1 MTGWRLVRRSLA
13 YHWRTHLGV
22 LLGCAVAAA
31 VLVGALVVGDS
42 VRQSL
47 LDIAAA
53 RLGRVQLAATTPER
67 FFLDDLGTRIAPAL
81 QAPVAAVLELPG
93 VAATSDGA
101 ARANRVRV
109 LGVDDAFWSLK
120 PGEGVTVAPDAAG
133 VVVNQALATQLGV
146 KVGDTVVLRI
156 NKPGT
161 LPRDMPLASDEDAV
175 AARRLTVRAIADD
188 AHFGRFS
195 LRAQQTPPMN
205 AFVDRAALQQWVEL
219 GTRANL
225 LLTGAGA
232 GQEAKA
238 QAALEGVWRDEDAEL
253 IHTGRMGSD
262 SAINFP
268 SPREARE
275 WRQVSSRRVFMKDF
289 FAPDP
294 QAPRGMQLLAQDPQ
308 AARVLTYFVNALET
322 GTHATPYSM
331 VTAATPGVE
340 ATLRAVLPTHDD
352 QIVLNQW
359 AAADLDAKVGDAV
372 RLRYYVISDDG
383 RLIEQSRS
391 FTVSAIVPI
400 TADERLIPHYPGLT
414 DSEHCRDW
422 RPGMPIDLHQ
432 IRDKDEDYWSKHRDA
447 PKAFVTLAAG
457 QAMWANRF
465 GALTTVLLPGGI
477 VWHRSREFTNPR
489 ETGLVFT
496 DAQAMA
502 HAAGTQGVDFGGL
515 FLGLSVFLIA
525 AAVILTTLLFVFG
538 VEQRAREVGMLLAV
552 GLNRKRVRRLLVCE
566 GLLLAVVGSTIGAG
580 LGLLYTRAMLW
591 GLSSVWS
598 GAVASADLAFHVR
611 PTTVATGVIISV
623 VVAVLAMAWPLRRLS
638 RMPAAGL
645 LAAGAA
651 ALTPPLQVRGSRRGA
666 IAAVVGVLGAAALL
680 PLSRGRGGPELAGVF
695 FGVGALL
702 LVAGLGGAHVLLR
715 SLRGAGRMSV
725 TALGVSNAVR
735 RSGRSLATVSL
746 LACGCFL
753 VLAVSANR
761 QDPLRE
767 ASSRQSGTGGF
778 ALLGESAL
786 PVLQDLNSEAG
797 RDAWALQ
804 DRDMQGVQVTA
815 LRLREGDDASCLNL
829 NRAQRPRLLG
839 VPVAAMADR
848 FIFARGEGWSALSAP
863 GDDADVIPGVADQA
877 TAMWALGKG
886 VGDSLEFTDESGRPF
901 RVKLVGL
908 LADTVMQG
916 NVMISEQALLARYP
930 STAGR
935 RVFLIDAPADRV
947 AAVSAALS
955 QSLQDAGLELTPAV
969 RRLGELMAVQNT
981 YLAIFGVLGGLG
993 MLLGSAG
1000 LAVVV
1005 LRNVL
1010 ERRGELAVM
1019 SAMGLSASTVRRVV
1033 LAEHVLLLALG
1044 LAVGVTAALAA
1055 MAPVLMGQGSRP
1067 PVGFAAAVVVAM
1079 AGCGVVWVWLAVRA
1093 GVRGRV
1099 GVEVG

>member
-1 MTGWRLVRRSLA
+1 MTGWRLVRRGLA
-13 YHWRTHLGV
+13 FHWRTHLGV

-31 VLVGALVVGDS
+31 VLTGALVVGDS

-53 RLGRVQLAATTPER
+53 RLGRVQLAASTPER
-67 FFLDDLGTRIAPAL
+67 FFLDDLGARVAQRL

-188 AHFGRFS
+188 GHFGRFS

-205 AFVDRAALQQWVEL
+205 AFVERAALQQWVEL
-219 GTRANL
+219 GARANL
-225 LLTGAGA
+225 LLCGAGA

-238 QAALEGVWRDEDAEL
+238 QAALEGAWRDEDAQL
-253 IHTGRMGSD
+253 QQAGG
-262 SAINFP
+262 AI
-268 SPREARE
+268 R
-275 WRQVSSRRVFMKDF
+275 SRRVFMDDLFKDY
-289 FAPDP
+289 
-294 QAPRGMQLLAQDPQ
+294 PR

-322 GTHATPYSM
+322 GAHATPYSL

-359 AAADLDAKVGDAV
+359 AADDLQAKVGDAV
-372 RLRYYVISDDG
+372 RLRYYVIGDDG
-383 RLIEQSRS
+383 RLVEQSRP

-400 TADERLIPHYPGLT
+400 TADERLIPHFPGLT

-422 RPGMPIDLHQ
+422 RPGMPIDLQ
-432 IRDKDEDYWSKHRDA
+432 KIRDKDEDYWSKHRHA

-465 GALTTVLLPGGI
+465 GALTTVLLPASAWDNGRKLTTPG
-477 VWHRSREFTNPR
+477 S
-489 ETGLVFT
+489 TGLVFT
-496 DAQAMA
+496 DAQSAA
-502 HAAGTQGVDFGGL
+502 RAAGTQGVDFGGL
-515 FLGLSVFLIA
+515 FLGLSLFLIA

-566 GLLLAVVGSTIGAG
+566 GFLLALVGSVVGAG
-580 LGLLYTRAMLW
+580 LGLGYTRAMLW

-611 PTTVATGVIISV
+611 PATVLIGVVVSV
-623 VVAVLAMAWPLRRLS
+623 GVAVLAMAWPLRRLS

-666 IAAVVGVLGAAALL
+666 LTAIVGVLGAAALL
-680 PLSRGRGGPELAGVF
+680 PMSRGRSGPELAGVF

-725 TALGVSNAVR
+725 TTLGVSNAVR

-767 ASSRQSGTGGF
+767 ANSRQGGTGGF

-839 VPVAAMADR
+839 VPVAALADR
-848 FIFARGEGWSALSAP
+848 FGFARGEGWSALSSP
-863 GDDADVIPGVADQA
+863 TDEADVIPGVADQA

-886 VGDSLEFTDESGRPF
+886 VGDSLEFIDESGRPF

-935 RVFLIDAPADRV
+935 RVFLIDAPADRA

-955 QSLQDAGLELTPAV
+955 QALSDAGLELTPAV

-1019 SAMGLSASTVRRVV
+1019 SAMGLPARTVRQVV

-1044 LAVGVTAALAA
+1044 LAVGVTAALVA

-1067 PVGFAAAVVVAM
+1067 PVGFAAAVVGAM
-1079 AGCGVVWVWLAVRA
+1079 AGCGVVWVWVAVRA